1 MIVSGEME
9 VNEVQNGKRRRRT
22 RRISVGRP
30 FAITT
35 RSNGACKQDESS
47 RPMPEEDPEP
57 NWWKEGAKEGGHK
70 NKVRISALLCEHDK
84 GDE

>member
-1 MIVSGEME
+1 MESEEGGLGAFRSVALSQLQPGAMAHVSRM
-9 VNEVQNGKRRRRT
+9 NA
-22 RRISVGRP
+22 SP
-30 FAITT
+30 
-35 RSNGACKQDESS
+35 

-70 NKVRISALLCEHDK
+70 NKVRISTLLCEHDK